1 MSKVILLK
9 ELKAFTLDVTRDL
22 IFPVAQQ
29 KEDKEPP
36 KPRAAEVFCTRLPDS
51 KSAKKKAPYILHQ
64 FINDKT
70 IQPKDQRLNS
80 TAVVRSIFCV
90 YNPDEQEGGLA
101 LLTLMDQLYLSL
113 LERPIVGAQ
122 FTLDLEAGMESMAY
136 PEDSAPYFAG
146 EMVTVWRMPPVIYI
160 GPNIKGLI
168 QTGSIYRGDR
178 EHAHQMAAAAIE
190 KHPKVKTLIVAGD
203 ALPEARLRVKTP
215 GNVLYA
221 NYNELKKPEGK

>member
-136 PEDSAPYFAG
+136 SEDSTPYFAG
-146 EMVTVWRMPPVIYI
+146 EMVTVWRMPPVKRLDATRIVH
-160 GPNIKGLI
+160 GMPPWDPNPRHLQETFKLAEKEKSPIPPEE
-168 QTGSIYRGDR
+168 T
-178 EHAHQMAAAAIE
+178 IE
-190 KHPKVKTLIVAGD
+190 KPKGS
-203 ALPEARLRVKTP
+203 
-215 GNVLYA
+215 
-221 NYNELKKPEGK
+221 ELNGKENG